1 MLKRFRNYVENAP
14 WERHLEEDHAAL
26 TAFCWVAILFSV
38 LWFGGA
44 ILRILIWG
52 PAQ

>member
-1 MLKRFRNYVENAP
+1 MLRRFRDYIETSD
-14 WERHLEEDHAAL
+14 WESHLEEDHVAL
-26 TAFCWVAILFSV
+26 TVFCWVAILFSV

-52 PAQ
+52 PTP

>member
-14 WERHLEEDHAAL
+14 WERHLEED
-26 TAFCWVAILFSV
+26 TNIVQTFCWVAILFSIV
-38 LWFGGA
+38 WFGGA
-44 ILRILIWG
+44 ILRVLIWG

>member
-14 WERHLEEDHAAL
+14 WERHLEEDDVAVTVFA
-26 TAFCWVAILFSV
+26 WVAILFSV
-38 LWFGGA
+38 VWFGGA